1 MGLRIE
7 GVYKTYKNNDKELQ
21 TLKDINLTVKDGEFI
36 CLLGPSGCG
45 KSTLLNVV
53 AGFDKPT
60 EGKILLDGKEI
71 NSPGPD
77 RAVVFQEH
85 ALYPWL
91 KVIDNVEFGMKMAG
105 VPKQERR
112 ERALKYLDMMH
123 LTNFKDAFVHQLSG
137 GMKQRVAIARAL
149 SLDSNILLMDEPF
162 SALDS
167 QTRALL
173 QAEVQRIWWST
184 KKTVVFITHSVE
196 EAVLLADRV
205 LVMSTNPGCIKKE
218 FNIQLPRP
226 RKIGDI
232 DVTYTVSKIMKE
244 LEVEV
249 EKVAKAEYDE
259 NWSIKDTD
267 VLYSDDSSMGIG
279 L

>member
-1 MGLRIE
+1 MGLSIE
-7 GVYKTYKNNDKELQ
+7 GVYKTYKTNNKELQ
-21 TLKDINLTVKDGEFI
+21 TLRNINLTVKDGEFI
-36 CLLGPSGCG
+36 CVLGPSGCG
-45 KSTLLNVV
+45 KSTLLNAV
-53 AGFDKPT
+53 AGFEKPT
-60 EGKILLDGKEI
+60 EGRILLDGKEI

-91 KVIDNVEFGMKMAG
+91 NVIDNVEFGMKVAG
-105 VPKQERR
+105 IPKSERR

-123 LTNFKDAFVHQLSG
+123 LMNFKESLVHQLSG

-167 QTRALL
+167 QTRTLL
-173 QAEVQRIWWST
+173 QAEVQRIWWRT
-184 KKTVVFITHSVE
+184 KKTVFFITHSVE

-205 LVMSTNPGCIKKE
+205 VVMSTNPGCIKKE

-232 DVTYTVSKIMKE
+232 DVTYTVSRIMKE
-244 LEVEV
+244 LEEEV
-249 EKVAKAEYDE
+249 EKVAKAEYDKD
-259 NWSIKDTD
+259 WSIKSNDL
-267 VLYSDDSSMGIG
+267 LYDDDSGMGIG

>member
-105 VPKQERR
+105 VPKGERR